1 MNKNKN
7 KKQNRKPPILCMYA
21 CIYVYKINIRVKK
34 FYGTALGLRNP
45 RQSSILDNSKKKKSE
60 HLHWDERRSGTS
72 NCGQAREWA
81 VSTLKKREKVVSD
94 YNGGGRRRI
103 SLTEI
108 STSASENEAGYLM

>member
-45 RQSSILDNSKKKKSE
+45 RQSSILDNSNKIKKVNTYIGTRE
-60 HLHWDERRSGTS
+60 GAGPATVARRG
-72 NCGQAREWA
+72 NGRFRH
-81 VSTLKKREKVVSD
+81 LKKEK
-94 YNGGGRRRI
+94 R
-103 SLTEI
+103 
-108 STSASENEAGYLM
+108 

>member
-45 RQSSILDNSKKKKSE
+45 RQSSILDNSKKKKK
-60 HLHWDERRSGTS
+60 W
-72 NCGQAREWA
+72 
-81 VSTLKKREKVVSD
+81 TLTLGREKERD
-94 YNGGGRRRI
+94 QQLWPGEGMGGFD
-103 SLTEI
+103 T
-108 STSASENEAGYLM
+108 